1 MTALCHIGIDIAKDT
16 LEIAG
21 DSPAQIVNRPAALR
35 AWLDKLKARRP
46 GAHLICEATGRHH
59 HALQTAAAEAG
70 VPLTVVNPRQ
80 ARDFARSLGR
90 LAKTDRLDAET
101 LRRLGQS
108 LKPPATPVPEKALRS
123 LQDLLMVRGAL
134 VDEQSG
140 WKNRSALLGP
150 EAARL
155 CLRRLRSLEK
165 EIARVETA
173 IDTLLAQPQAGALG
187 QKAQTLCLVCG
198 IGIRTALVL
207 IGWLSELGSCN
218 RRQIAALAGLAPL
231 NRDSGQYRGERH
243 IAHGRAPVRKA
254 LYQAA
259 VVAARFNEHLKPF
272 YERLRA
278 QGKPARVAL
287 IAVARKLLVFLNR
300 ILSQPAT
307 CPA

>member
-1 MTALCHIGIDIAKDT
+1 
-16 LEIAG
+16 
-21 DSPAQIVNRPAALR
+21 
-35 AWLDKLKARRP
+35 
-46 GAHLICEATGRHH
+46 
-59 HALQTAAAEAG
+59 
-70 VPLTVVNPRQ
+70 
-80 ARDFARSLGR
+80 
-90 LAKTDRLDAET
+90 
-101 LRRLGQS
+101 
-108 LKPPATPVPEKALRS
+108 
-123 LQDLLMVRGAL
+123 MVRGAL
-134 VDEQSG
+134 IDEQSG